1 MWGRTF
7 GFVNMV
13 YLMMYCCFVCAGV
26 DVILLRVGNDGIK
39 QEGLEILEAASSQ
52 GPGASFFHFPSQFW
66 RRDERKGWTGLS
78 SRRRGGASA
87 LKDLGWTP
95 NRTSEC

>member
-39 QEGLEILEAASSQ
+39 QEALGRVLLGLEILEAASSQ
-52 GPGASFFHFPSQFW
+52 GPGEWSHCAFTP
-66 RRDERKGWTGLS
+66 T
-78 SRRRGGASA
+78 ASA
-87 LKDLGWTP
+87 LKIFWPGLAFAFGSLCCAP
-95 NRTSEC
+95 HQLCP